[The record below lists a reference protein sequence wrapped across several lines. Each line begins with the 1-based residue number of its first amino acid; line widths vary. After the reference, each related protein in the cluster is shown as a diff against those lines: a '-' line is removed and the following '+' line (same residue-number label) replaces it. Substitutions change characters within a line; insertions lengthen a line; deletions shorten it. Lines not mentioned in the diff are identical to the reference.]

1 MALNLPVASFKTKIT
16 SRIEA
21 TEATINLDSVL
32 DDAGNNLSGVKG
44 FLIDEGTSDEETI
57 IGTVDAANSRL
68 TTCIRGISPTDGISS
83 VTSLKKSHRKNAT
96 IKITSHPYLLEIL
109 RVLNGT
115 TQFDADNIMAY
126 DANPSFTPGSNQ
138 IATIKYIDDI
148 SLNGSPDGSE
158 TTKGIFE
165 AATSAEV
172 AAGDDTGST
181 SAPTIVR
188 PSKLAEVVQ
197 KGSYLYAVE
206 DGSGADDAYV
216 AALTPAIVTGT
227 AGAVYIVKLT
237 VANTGACTLDL
248 GFGAIAIK
256 KWIAGVLTDLETND
270 IAANY
275 TGIFEYDG
283 TYFVLLATSAGQLS
297 QTQIT
302 TLIANSAY
310 FTAPYNQPVRRSIT
324 AGEDLL
330 AGEVVA
336 VHSSGAVLSNMTA
349 FESQGTAV
357 TTNDDIT
364 GTAMKMHSGVVNGA
378 GSIAIITGTG
388 VTCIRIWRIAY
399 TASSGAIAS
408 LSVKDL
414 SEGDAG
420 ATNTF
425 PNNHATMLTSDKMF
439 IAYQF
444 GAATYTIRAKIYTPS
459 SDSEGTEVLIVS
471 PGSTMGQQIAIM
483 PVSASE
489 VVILYTDSV
498 GVKYVQCTISGTT
511 ITVGAS
517 GTLVVAANLQSVSC
531 ARQFGSSGYYLVA
544 YHSDIT
550 SRVNYVLASYAGGV
564 FSGTTTPAELS
575 STTTTAVAVSTEL
588 ESLSDTK
595 MLALSRLSTDVIAF
609 IFTRTSGTVA
619 VDSGTT
625 IVSSVDSTKSVSF
638 AKLGEKLFATFP
650 KPSAN
655 VDYTYGQLFKI
666 KNGYSAFELVGALNQ
681 FNTNTNAA
689 PDTTGC
695 GLKIL
700 PHMLLVAF
708 PYLNGASQALRTAPW
723 TMTTNYEQVVG
734 VVEASVSAAASA
746 SIIVSGTTDEISG
759 VVAGTTY
766 YTDVSGDLTSTSSGL
781 STNAIRRVL
790 IADSVTSGIVKS

>member
-1 MALNLPVASFKTKIT
+1 MAFNLPVASFKTTIT
-16 SRIEA
+16 SRIES
-21 TEATINLDSVL
+21 TDATINLDSVL

-57 IGTVDAANSRL
+57 IGTVDAAGSRL

-83 VTSLKKSHRKNAT
+83 VTSLKKAHRKNAT
-96 IKITSHPYLLEIL
+96 IKITAHPYLLEIL
-109 RVLNGT
+109 RALNGT

-126 DANPSFTPGSNQ
+126 DAAPAFTPGSNQ
-138 IATIKYIDDI
+138 IPTIKYIDDI
-148 SLNGSPDGSE
+148 ALNGSPDGAE
-158 TTKGIFE
+158 ATKGIFE

-172 AAGDDTGST
+172 AAGDDSGST
-181 SAPTIVR
+181 TAPTVVR
-188 PSKLAEVVQ
+188 PSKLAEVIQ

-216 AALTPAIVTGT
+216 AALVPAITAGT
-227 AGAVYIVKLT
+227 AGAIYVVKLT
-237 VANTGACTLDL
+237 VANAGACTLDL
-248 GFGAIAIK
+248 GFGAVAIK
-256 KWIAGVLTDLETND
+256 KWIAGALTDLETND

-283 TYFVLLATSAGQLS
+283 TYFVLLATSAGQL
-297 QTQIT
+297 TQAQIS
-302 TLIANSAY
+302 TLIANSAF
-310 FTAPYNQPVRRSIT
+310 FTAPYNQPIRRSIT
-324 AGEDLL
+324 AAEDLL

-349 FESQGTAV
+349 FETQGTAV

-364 GTAMKMHSGVVNGA
+364 GNAMRMHSGVVNG
-378 GSIAIITGTG
+378 SSSYAIITGSG
-388 VTCIRIWRIAY
+388 VVCNRIWRVQY
-399 TASSGAIAS
+399 TASTGAVAS
-408 LSVKDL
+408 LTVKDL

-420 ATNTF
+420 ATNTYA
-425 PNNHATMLTSDKMF
+425 NNRATMLATDKMF

-459 SDSEGTEVLIVS
+459 SDAEGTEVLIVS
-471 PGSTMGQQIAIM
+471 PGSTMGQIMSIM
-483 PVSASE
+483 PVSATE

-517 GTLVVAANLQSVSC
+517 GTLVVAANLQGVTC
-531 ARQFGSSGYYLVA
+531 ARQFGSSGYYLIA
-544 YHSDIT
+544 YHSDAT

-564 FSGTTTPAELS
+564 FAGATTPAELS
-575 STTTTAVAVSTEL
+575 STTTSTSVVSTEL

-595 MLALSRLSTDVIAF
+595 MMALARLSTDVKAF
-609 IFTRTSGTVA
+609 IFTRTAGAVA

-625 IVSSVDSTKSVSF
+625 IVSSVDSSEAVSY
-638 AKLGEKLFATFP
+638 AKLGEKLFATMP

-655 VDYTYGQLFKI
+655 VAYTYGQLFKV
-666 KNGYSAFELVGALNQ
+666 KNGYSAFETIGALNQ
-681 FNTNTNAA
+681 FDTNTNAA
-689 PDTTGC
+689 PDTIGC

-700 PHMLLVAF
+700 PHMMLVAF
-708 PYLNGASQALRTAPW
+708 PYLNGASQALRIAPW

-734 VVEASVSAAASA
+734 VVESAVSAAASA
-746 SIIVSGTTDEISG
+746 SIIVGGTTDDISG
-759 VVAGTTY
+759 ATAGLTY
-766 YTDVSGDLTSTSSGL
+766 YTDVSGDMTSTSTGL

-790 IADSVTSGIVKS
+790 VADSATSGIVK